1 MDSKLIVILLIILID
16 IVKGIGRSNYGY
28 VTMQFHPYKNSRR
41 YPKPIAIGGYVNSS
55 PRRPRKE
62 MLKNVFPKSED
73 DADYDDDFYDHDSSS
88 SVRSSDRCNC
98 QTKYVAIEV
107 PKKATNKKMR
117 PRNRIRDS
125 QRLIASPVKTL
136 SITEEDNIDR
146 NLGINDRKS

>member
-62 MLKNVFPKSED
+62 RPRNVLPKFED
-73 DADYDDDFYDHDSSS
+73 DDDYDDEFYDHDSSS

-107 PKKATNKKMR
+107 PKKTTNKKIR
-117 PRNRIRDS
+117 SRNRNS

-136 SITEEDNIDR
+136 SVTDEDNIDR
-146 NLGINDRKS
+146 NLGIYDRKS

>member
-1 MDSKLIVILLIILID
+1 MDSKLFVILVIILID

-28 VTMQFHPYKNSRR
+28 VTMQFYPYRNSRR
-41 YPKPIAIGGYVNSS
+41 YPNPIALGGYVNSS

-62 MLKNVFPKSED
+62 KLRNAFPKFED

-88 SVRSSDRCNC
+88 SVRNDRCNC

-107 PKKATNKKMR
+107 PKKTTNKKIR
-117 PRNRIRDS
+117 SRNRIRNS

-136 SITEEDNIDR
+136 SVTEEDNIDR
-146 NLGINDRKS
+146 NLGIYDRKS